1 MADVMPI
8 DPAKPTP
15 AFPLLIAEILVSGC
29 RSVDF
34 FTGAVLVGWAAAG
47 AWVYQVPD
55 TIAALF
61 P

>member
-1 MADVMPI
+1 MPI